1 MSCCDEKPVVLAK
14 TLRASCRSDDEQ
26 QTGWGGE
33 ERSVRPK
40 TKKKKWVSDRT
51 LVEGSTRELKAVF
64 SSPHGVATFLYSI
77 AGLEWFATT

>member
-1 MSCCDEKPVVLAK
+1 MKNNRQAGS
-14 TLRASCRSDDEQ
+14 RH
-26 QTGWGGE
+26 E
-33 ERSVRPK
+33 ERRVRPK
-40 TKKKKWVSDRT
+40 TKNKKWVSDRT